1 MAAQWRIRHKLL
13 LELFLMLAV
22 MVLVLGGTVR
32 GMWAYYLTTD
42 AIRTKHAELKSA
54 EVIKEA
60 IAEFISKD
68 SIRDFKREPFTVQA
82 KAKLPRDLL
91 DKFAC
96 ALQESPDHGHSYD
109 DDLCARV
116 NGLIERLDEFEKLV
130 CRPPASMGRS
140 GDELRAVSEDTEP
153 AVPGREGAPAAK
165 AVKKYDEEVDDAA
178 KKLSGATRDLRDTI
192 NLQLENRLK
201 ATRSHYQMAVW
212 IIAPASA
219 LGLVVLACILWSFYA
234 WVFHPIRDL
243 GAGVVRVAAGDFSH
257 RIEVHSGDEMEELG
271 AAFNDMTDRLRELYA
286 DLARQVN
293 ERSRQLVRSERLASV
308 GFLAAGVAHEINNP
322 LASIAFCS
330 EALES
335 RLGDLLRVAR
345 AAGRGED
352 YEVFAKYLKMIQ
364 DEAFRCKNITERLLE
379 FSRTDE
385 RRRDPTDLRVLV
397 QSVLDLTQHLQNC
410 RGKQLE
416 LNVQTDRVPGGRI
429 LARVNAEEI
438 KSVVLNLVVNALD
451 SMDEGGRLTITLGQR
466 EGMAELRFTDT
477 GCGMTQEVLDNIF
490 EPFFT
495 RSRSGKGTGLGLTL
509 SHRIVTQHG
518 GELEAASEGPS
529 LGSTFTVRL
538 PLQPVE
544 QPAAPPT
551 EMPAPRPRVAPQTR
565 QVA

>member
-1 MAAQWRIRHKLL
+1 VAAQWRIRHKLL